1 MSRIL
6 YLLSMRG
13 AGILVEMTIGLRRN
27 ELSLTLPGPRMSGF
41 PFAANRRRWN
51 SGFRFVMALC
61 AVAIA
66 RSVSMAAEADEAFRK
81 NVEPVLDAFCMK
93 CHTGEA
99 GKGKIDF
106 AKADLVEDRELWR
119 KALQMLRAG
128 MMPPNGKKRPTA
140 EQVAD
145 IAEWVKARPFQI
157 DPKNPDPGRVTV
169 RRLNRVEYHNT
180 IRDLIGVDFNADAAF
195 PPDDTGHGFDNIGD
209 VLTLSPLHMEKFI
222 AAARSIVEQAVP
234 TTALVPAETRLPG
247 RMFDSSD
254 AKSKDDSL
262 ALSYYKA
269 ATAAYTHKVST
280 PGRYQL
286 VVDLRANET
295 FVDGQFDAN
304 KCRLLF
310 KADSKVLL
318 DQTYT
323 RQGNKTYQ
331 YEYEVDWTAGDHKL
345 SFELEPLT
353 KEPQVRSLTL
363 RVAATTVR
371 GPMAK
376 EYWVRSPSHEK
387 FFPGVIPEDA
397 AKRNEY
403 TRRLLKTFAT
413 KAYRRPVDDATL
425 DRLVKLVEEHAV
437 GRTYEAGVAQAMTVI
452 LASPR
457 FLFREEGVIPGPA
470 GVHPLIDE
478 YSLASR
484 LSYFLWSSMPDEELF
499 RLAGEGRLRA
509 ELPAQFTRMLADPK
523 SNEFVRNFVGQ
534 WLMVR
539 GVDGIAISARD
550 VVLRDEAPNPEAEK
564 NRDRFRELNRK
575 PQESITEDEKK
586 ELYALLAAFRRG
598 ARRFAQFELNGDL
611 RRAMKRETEMQFDY
625 ILRNDRSLLEL
636 LDCDYT
642 FLNEKLAKHYGVPG
656 VTGDQ
661 MRLVKLP
668 ADSPRGGVLT
678 QGTVLTVTSNP
689 NRTSPVKRGLF
700 ILDNILGTP
709 PPPPP
714 PNIPALE
721 DATVAGA
728 KPTTLRESLKAHR
741 AEPLCSSC
749 HNRMDPLGL
758 ALENFNALGMYR
770 EKERGQPVDAAG
782 QLITGESFANV
793 KELKRILATE
803 RKSDFYR
810 CLTEKLLVYALG
822 RGLEYYDVETVDEI
836 VARLEKSG
844 GRPSELLVGVI
855 ESTPFQKRRADRPDK
870 ER

>member
-1 MSRIL
+1 L
-6 YLLSMRG
+6 
-13 AGILVEMTIGLRRN
+13 
-27 ELSLTLPGPRMSGF
+27 
-41 PFAANRRRWN
+41 
-51 SGFRFVMALC
+51 
-61 AVAIA
+61 
-66 RSVSMAAEADEAFRK
+66 AAEPDEAFRK
-81 NVEPVLDAFCMK
+81 HVEPVLDKFCLK
-93 CHTGEA
+93 CHSGVGA
-99 GKGKIDF
+99 KGKIDF
-106 AKADLVEDRELWR
+106 DNADLVGNRELWQ
-119 KALQMLRAG
+119 KTLPMLRSG
-128 MMPPNGKKRPTA
+128 MMPPQGKPRPTA
-140 EQVAD
+140 EQ
-145 IAEWVKARPFQI
+145 IARLSEWVKRTAFKI

-169 RRLNRVEYHNT
+169 RRLNRVEYRNT
-180 IRDLIGVDFNADAAF
+180 IRDLIGVDFNTDAAF

-209 VLTLSPLHMEKFI
+209 LLTLSPLHMEKVI
-222 AAARSIVEQAVP
+222 AAARSIVGQAVP
-234 TTALVPAETRLPG
+234 MTALVPAETRLPG
-247 RMFDSSD
+247 RKFGSSD
-254 AKSKDDSL
+254 AKPNDMFL

-269 ATAAYTHKVST
+269 ASAKQTHKVST
-280 PGRYQL
+280 AGRYQL
-286 VVDLRANET
+286 VVDLSANET

-304 KCRLLF
+304 KCRLVF
-310 KADSKVLL
+310 KANGKVLL
-318 DQTYT
+318 DQSYT
-323 RQGNKTYQ
+323 RQGGKAYR
-331 YEYEVDWTAGDHKL
+331 YEYNVDWTAGDYEL

-353 KEPQVRSLTL
+353 KERQVRSLTL
-363 RVAATTVR
+363 RVVAVTVR

-376 EYWVRSPSHEK
+376 EHWVRPPSHEK
-387 FFPGVIPEDA
+387 FFPGTIPDDT

-403 TRRLLKTFAT
+403 TRGLLKTFAT
-413 KAYRRPVDDATL
+413 KAYRRPVDDATCDKL
-425 DRLVKLVEEHAV
+425 MKLVEEHAV

-457 FLFREEGVIPGPA
+457 FLFREEGILSGPA
-470 GVHPLIDE
+470 GIHPLIDE
-478 YSLASR
+478 YALASR

-499 RLAGEGRLRA
+499 RRAGEGRLRA
-509 ELPAQFTRMLADPK
+509 DLPAQFKRMLADPR

-539 GVDGIAISARD
+539 GVDGIAINARE
-550 VVLRDEAPNPEAEK
+550 VISRDEAANPAADKQRE
-564 NRDRFRELNRK
+564 RFRELIRK
-575 PQESITEDEKK
+575 PQESLTNDEKK
-586 ELYALLAAFRRG
+586 ELETLRSSFRRG
-598 ARRFAQFELNGDL
+598 GRRFAQVELNGEL

-642 FLNEKLAKHYGVPG
+642 FLNEKLAKHYGIPG

-700 ILDNILGTP
+700 ILENILGTP

-714 PNIPALE
+714 PDIPALE
-721 DATVAGA
+721 DAVVGGA
-728 KPTTLRESLKAHR
+728 KPKTLRESLKAHR
-741 AEPLCSSC
+741 TDALCASC

-782 QLITGESFANV
+782 QLITGEPFANV

-803 RKSDFYR
+803 RKLDFYR

-822 RGLEYYDVETVDEI
+822 RGLEYYDVQAVDEI

-844 GRPSELLVGVI
+844 GHPSGLLIGVI
-855 ESTPFQKRRADRPDK
+855 ESTPFQKRRADRSDMEK
-870 ER
+870 